1 MSQSEPRTT
10 LGERVRYRFDN
21 VMGRGAPA
29 LIGLLGVA
37 TVGFVA
43 LYALAVKSA
52 GILPD
57 DLKDKNFIELGWYG
71 LMRAMDAGTL
81 GGDSGAWVFLLANLT
96 LTTFG
101 IFVVSSLIGVINAG
115 IEDRLA
121 SLRKGRSRVVE
132 REHSLIIGW
141 NASAF
146 TLISELSIANQNR
159 KGACIVVLA
168 DRDKV
173 ELEDA
178 IRERLPDLKG
188 TRVVCRTGDPCDPSA
203 LSLAAV
209 DTARAILVVAPEDED
224 ADVQVIKTLLAIV
237 QRPER
242 KAGKYHIV
250 AELHDEKNRSIAQ
263 MIGKD
268 EVEIVLSQAL
278 ITNITVQC
286 CRQSGLSVVHTE
298 LLDFDGDEIYFADAA
313 PVVGK
318 TFGDAL
324 HHYRASSLIGLV
336 DAAGV
341 QVLPDLDRKI
351 VATDR
356 LIAISKDDDTIV
368 ASSEAVAWE
377 ASLMAKPERAEPR
390 PERAL
395 ILGFNER
402 GRGIVQGLE
411 EYVTAGS
418 EVVVVAEG
426 DHEDEL
432 RAGATGSKQ
441 TLTYQRADTTDRKV
455 LESLAVETFD
465 HLIVLSADHL
475 SPQRADARVLVTL
488 LHLREMGERLGKDLA
503 IVSEM
508 RDVRNRQLAEAT
520 DADDFIVSEKL
531 VSLMMSQVAENKQV
545 HAVLQD
551 LFDPDGA
558 EIYLKPAAEYVTLG
572 TELSFSTLVAA
583 ARQRGE
589 IAIGYRVFAK
599 AKQQASGYGVR
610 INPDKTARFSL
621 SQADKVVV
629 IATS

>member
-1 MSQSEPRTT
+1 
-10 LGERVRYRFDN
+10 
-21 VMGRGAPA
+21 
-29 LIGLLGVA
+29 
-37 TVGFVA
+37 
-43 LYALAVKSA
+43 
-52 GILPD
+52 
-57 DLKDKNFIELGWYG
+57 
-71 LMRAMDAGTL
+71 MRAMDAGTL
-81 GGDSGAWVFLLANLT
+81 GGDSGRWLFLLANLT

-115 IEDRLA
+115 IEDRLTA
-121 SLRKGRSRVVE
+121 LRKGRSRVVE
-132 REHSLIIGW
+132 RDHSLIIGW

-146 TLISELSIANQNR
+146 TLIAELSIANQNR
-159 KGACIVVLA
+159 PGACIVVLA

-203 LSLAAV
+203 LALAAV
-209 DTARAILVVAPEDED
+209 DQARAILVVAPEDAD

-237 QRPER
+237 QRPDR

-263 MIGKD
+263 MIGRD
-268 EVEIVLSQAL
+268 EVEIVLSRAL
-278 ITNITVQC
+278 ISNITVQC

-313 PVVGK
+313 PVAGK

-324 HHYRASSLIGLV
+324 HHYQSSSLIGLL

-341 QVLPDLDRKI
+341 NVLPDLQRKI
-351 VATDR
+351 AATDR

-368 ASSEAVAWE
+368 ASAEAVPWE
-377 ASLMAKPERAEPR
+377 ASRMTRPERAAPK

-395 ILGFNER
+395 ILGWNER
-402 GRGIVQGLE
+402 GPSIVSGLE
-411 EYVTAGS
+411 AYVTAGS
-418 EVVVVAEG
+418 EVVVVAEE
-426 DHEDEL
+426 DHEAWL
-432 RAGATGSKQ
+432 RAATSDKQ
-441 TLTYQRADTTDRKV
+441 TLSFRRADTTDRAV

-488 LHLREMGERLGKDLA
+488 LHLRELGERLGKDLA

-558 EIYLKPAAEYVTLG
+558 EIYLKPAAEYVQLG
-572 TELSFSTLVAA
+572 VELSFSTVVAS

-589 IAIGYRVFAK
+589 IAIGYRLFAD
-599 AKQQASGYGVR
+599 AKQPGKGYGVR
-610 INPDKTARFSL
+610 INPDKASRLSL
-621 SQADKVVV
+621 SEADKVVV
-629 IATS
+629 VATS